1 MTRSAIAAPSAP
13 GVRLCLGVAG
23 HRADHPAFG
32 PSATRIDAAMTR
44 VLDLIAAALATVP
57 GPFGAPL
64 APVRMHS
71 MLADGTDQIA
81 AREALA
87 RGWDLVAPLPFG
99 RALNCAINAHPGS
112 AADARALVAGGPP
125 ADPSVA
131 ARAAAIHELDAKAQ
145 VFELADA
152 DADIA
157 AVFLAMHDAPGD
169 MAKADMFRADSSA
182 RVALASRIVVEQSD
196 LLIAVWD
203 GARTSFVGGTG
214 HTVAAALE
222 LGAPV
227 IWIDPAAPD
236 DWRILGAP
244 EALVMRRPS
253 AGQPDREGALAR
265 LVADAVSPRP
275 AVPGKRGAQGVA
287 ALDARYWR
295 RSSNRLWHSYRRVE
309 AVFGGDRGNPF
320 RALTQTYEPP
330 GAIAAGSAARLV
342 SALRALPSTQGLWS
356 ERIVSG
362 VLSRFAWADGISAHL
377 SDAYRSGMVVNFAL
391 SALAVISGVAYLP
404 LVDTAWKW
412 PFAAFEVVLLCA
424 ILGITALGQRRR
436 WHGRWFETRRV
447 AEYLRHAPLGLA
459 LGVGRAPGR
468 WPRGADTSWPEHYAR
483 HAIREAGLPGAC
495 VSQDYL
501 RAALRDLI
509 APHVAGQRAYHHNKA
524 RRLTAVHHNLDT
536 LSEHAFQL
544 ALACAVVYLAITAC
558 VAFGV
563 VDKDAAKSAAKI
575 FTFLGVA
582 LPTFGGGLAGIR
594 FFGDFERFAA
604 ISEVTAGKLEAVE
617 ARLGLILA
625 APDAP
630 LAYRTAAELASAV
643 DEIVVS
649 EIENWQAVFAAKQIT
664 VPA

>member
-1 MTRSAIAAPSAP
+1 MSRSAIAAPAAP

-23 HRADHPAFG
+23 HRADHPSYG
-32 PSATRIDAAMTR
+32 PRAARIAAAMAR
-44 VLDLIAAALATVP
+44 VLDLIDAALAAVP

-64 APVRMHS
+64 APSRMHS
-71 MLADGTDQIA
+71 MLADGADQIA

-99 RALNCAINAHPGS
+99 RALNCAINAHPHC
-112 AADARALVAGGPP
+112 ADDARALAAGGAP
-125 ADPSVA
+125 ADPAVA
-131 ARAAAIHELDAKAQ
+131 ARAAAIHDLAGKAQ

-152 DADIA
+152 DAEIA
-157 AVFLAMHDAPGD
+157 AAFLAMHDTPGD
-169 MAKADMFRADSSA
+169 MAKADIFRADSSA
-182 RVALASRIVVEQSD
+182 RVALAARIVIEQSD

-227 IWIDPAAPD
+227 IWIDPAAPE

-244 EALVMRRPS
+244 EALVMRRVS
-253 AGQPDREGALAR
+253 TVQPDRERALAR
-265 LVADAVSPRP
+265 IVADAVSPRP
-275 AVPGKRGAQGVA
+275 AVSRNGGAQGVA
-287 ALDARYWR
+287 ALDARHWR
-295 RSSNRLWHSYRRVE
+295 TSSNRLWHSYRRVE
-309 AVFGGDRGNPF
+309 AVFGGDKRNPF

-330 GAIAAGSAARLV
+330 AAIAAGSASGLV
-342 SALRALPSTQGLWS
+342 TALRMLPSTQGLWA
-356 ERIVSG
+356 ERIVCG

-377 SDAYRSGMVVNFAL
+377 SDAYRGGMVVNFAL

-424 ILGITALGQRRR
+424 ILGITWFGQKRR

-483 HAIREAGLPGAC
+483 HAIREAGLPQAR
-495 VSQDYL
+495 VTQDYL

-509 APHVAGQRAYHHNKA
+509 APHVAGQRAYHHHKA
-524 RRLTAVHHNLDT
+524 KRLTAVHHNLDR
-536 LSEHAFQL
+536 LSERAFQL
-544 ALACAVVYLAITAC
+544 ALACAGVYLAVTAC
-558 VAFGV
+558 VALGV
-563 VDKDAAKSAAKI
+563 AHKDAAKSAAKI

-630 LAYRTAAELASAV
+630 LDYQTAADLADAV